1 MEGIIEQD
9 RQQWGQN
16 NNKRQLWLGE
26 PHGGLQG
33 LWGWVRGAGQ
43 NKSEILVDSQEEAER
58 PESHWISDIC
68 RFGWEQELGSVSD
81 YCLERR
87 WLRDSRLALAGE
99 SLERRS

>member
-16 NNKRQLWLGE
+16 NNKWQLWLGE

-33 LWGWVRGAGQ
+33 LWGRVRGVGQ

-58 PESHWISDIC
+58 PESRWISDI
-68 RFGWEQELGSVSD
+68 
-81 YCLERR
+81 
-87 WLRDSRLALAGE
+87 
-99 SLERRS
+99 